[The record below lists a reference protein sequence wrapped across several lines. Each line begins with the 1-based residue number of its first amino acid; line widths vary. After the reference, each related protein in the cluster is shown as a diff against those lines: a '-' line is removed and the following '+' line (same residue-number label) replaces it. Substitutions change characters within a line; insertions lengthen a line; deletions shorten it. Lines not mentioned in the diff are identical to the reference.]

1 MCVLWRSSK
10 RERMK
15 KRKKNIISTTRYAY
29 VYVVCWI
36 FSVASLHVSNT
47 YKIMSIISYYEH
59 HMFGFIHIIMNVDV
73 WNEVSVPNAVRWK
86 GNGEHGSTACVNEHT
101 HTHAHAKHGICQ
113 TAIVCRVRD
122 GASSAEGHPTIARS
136 IVIYLIIW
144 CYLAYSFAIAW
155 LLLGDKRL
163 LVCWWPW
170 QGERSRHVYHAL
182 RRVAKWYERWD

>member
-15 KRKKNIISTTRYAY
+15 KRKKNIISTTRY

-73 WNEVSVPNAVRWK
+73 WNEISVPNAV
-86 GNGEHGSTACVNEHT
+86 
-101 HTHAHAKHGICQ
+101 
-113 TAIVCRVRD
+113 
-122 GASSAEGHPTIARS
+122 
-136 IVIYLIIW
+136 
-144 CYLAYSFAIAW
+144 
-155 LLLGDKRL
+155 
-163 LVCWWPW
+163 
-170 QGERSRHVYHAL
+170 
-182 RRVAKWYERWD
+182 